1 MSLVLV
7 MGSGD
12 TGRGLGSCLETAL
25 CPGTRSAGSPGGVCS
40 SGLWLWCDREGEP

>member
-12 TGRGLGSCLETAL
+12 AGRGLETAL
-25 CPGTRSAGSPGGVCS
+25 CPATQSAGSPGGVCTS
-40 SGLWLWCDREGEP
+40 RLWLWCDGGGET